1 MHYLIPEYLAKR
13 LHHTRLKYSLGAVA
27 SLATAV
33 SVMVGAIAAHYAP
46 RGFAKFSIALHLHRE
61 PTLVKVAAFVA
72 GVAATIATAAG
83 LLNFYSWW
91 VKREDEQT

>member
-1 MHYLIPEYLAKR
+1 M
-13 LHHTRLKYSLGAVA
+13 
-27 SLATAV
+27 
-33 SVMVGAIAAHYAP
+33 
-46 RGFAKFSIALHLHRE
+46 KF
-61 PTLVKVAAFVA
+61 AAFVA